1 MLLISSL
8 LTSNNSVCFSSAP
21 SSFEREP
28 STFSTF
34 SANTT
39 NASLLVFV
47 ITDNSDNDLKYN
59 IEVSKIARIAV
70 PIETEKIIV
79 V

>member
-1 MLLISSL
+1 MKKFSIIIFSL
-8 LTSNNSVCFSSAP
+8 F
-21 SSFEREP
+21 
-28 STFSTF
+28 TFSTF

-39 NASLLVFV
+39 SASLLVV
-47 ITDNSDNDLKYN
+47 VMTDKSDNDLKYN
-59 IEVSKIARIAV
+59 NEVSKIANIAV